1 LFADISGFTA
11 MSRQLDPEELKDAMN
26 ACFRTIERVVV
37 EHGGTI
43 DKFIGDCVMALF
55 GAPIALE
62 HAPQHAIN
70 AAIAIRAAVDAF
82 EGNRRLPVSL
92 RVHIGVNTGLV
103 AAGAVGG
110 DGKSDYTVMGAAVN
124 LASRLQSA
132 AKDGQIF
139 VGETTYKAVS
149 REFQFR
155 PMTLTIKGYDEPMPA
170 FEVLSTEEQRYRAR
184 PSGAV
189 GGGRSPMVGRSD
201 ELRAL
206 AASLEALRDGKG
218 SVACV
223 IGENG
228 MGKSRLLTEALA
240 LPVIGD
246 LEVIEGRCLAV
257 GTGLAFHPFVDFL
270 RTWSG
275 ASESDDSRM
284 VYDAFVKRADGLPL
298 SARDELLGVAARL
311 LGVQQAGASE
321 PFAGVEGEAL
331 ERIIRLAIA
340 DLLSALAVS
349 KPLLFVVEDVHW
361 ADRASLRLLEALLP
375 LTKSVRLVFLVLGRP
390 YYADTTEHLLAR
402 LAKEFRDA
410 HLLIR
415 LTPLTAASTSELVAN
430 LTGGHGL
437 PSGLQALIAERT
449 EGNPFYVEEVV
460 RGLSQEGGP
469 AATSETDLELP
480 ATIEGI
486 ILARVDRV
494 DPSTR
499 RVLQIAA
506 VVGRRFDRDIVAD
519 LVGDG
524 VDVDAALES
533 LVEKELLSTLR
544 TRWTASQRVVRF
556 APGREYT
563 FKHALIQE
571 AVYGSLLRKTR
582 RSMHADCARVIES
595 RFADHLHDAYG
606 MLAYHYLR
614 ADVLERAEEY
624 TFKAGELAARTAASH
639 EALRYFRE
647 TYRIYQIIYGKKGD
661 KTKRAL
667 LEKNIAQA
675 LFNTGNLRESI
686 EHYDASLSLYGEW
699 LPKSTVTLWLKFGVD
714 ISGLLLWLFA
724 GKHRAGSRDRLRDL
738 AVGEMLYQRALA
750 ENPTDPTR
758 YVFDTIAACRYVQK
772 LDSRKFVYACET
784 TATTGAFFSFGG
796 LSNEIA
802 RRFLDEASHLV
813 REERSVDEFWFR
825 AMGTLVTCLAG
836 DWSGRYDIDDELMDR
851 GLRAGRLWAADTYLG
866 MVAERCYRQGR
877 FDAAEAH
884 IARLRTLQSDYGYD
898 FAVST
903 ATAHEAFAL
912 LERGR
917 LEEARAA
924 MQKYYDIRTEDAL
937 HVLALSGMAKVEV
950 GARRLDAAEEHLARA
965 DAIIARAQRLAPY
978 YMGAYRTARLL
989 TEVSRLEESAGGKR
1003 AGRVATASKLAIA
1016 ISKRIARERPEVLR
1030 LSGRA
1035 AALAGARDRALDFY
1049 GRALDEAQALGAIP
1063 EIGRAGAAIATEL
1076 DRAGASVRFRDVD
1089 AAAWRARAV
1098 EAYVGAG
1105 LAEDAIALGWTPKAE
1120 HGSASPSAKGWPSMA
1135 GQNGK

>member
-1 LFADISGFTA
+1 
-11 MSRQLDPEELKDAMN
+11 M
-26 ACFRTIERVVV
+26 
-37 EHGGTI
+37 
-43 DKFIGDCVMALF
+43 
-55 GAPIALE
+55 
-62 HAPQHAIN
+62 
-70 AAIAIRAAVDAF
+70 
-82 EGNRRLPVSL
+82 
-92 RVHIGVNTGLV
+92 
-103 AAGAVGG
+103 
-110 DGKSDYTVMGAAVN
+110 N

-155 PMTLTIKGYDEPMPA
+155 PMSLTIKGYDEPVPA
-170 FEVLSTEEQRYRAR
+170 YEVLSTEEQRYRAR
-184 PSGAV
+184 PSGVV

-206 AASLEALRDGKG
+206 SASLEALRDGKG
-218 SVACV
+218 GVACV

-228 MGKSRLLTEALA
+228 MGKSRLLAEALA

-275 ASESDDSRM
+275 AGESDDSRI
-284 VYDAFVKRADGLPL
+284 VYDAFAKRAAGLPL
-298 SARDELLGVAARL
+298 KASGEVLGVAARL
-311 LGVQQAGASE
+311 LGVQHAGASE
-321 PFAGVEGEAL
+321 QFAGVEGEAL

-340 DLLSALAVS
+340 DLLSALAAS

-375 LTKSVRLVFLVLGRP
+375 LTRSVRLVFLVLGRP
-390 YYADTTEHLLAR
+390 YYADTTEHLIAQ

-410 HLLIR
+410 HLFIR

-437 PSGLQALIAERT
+437 PSELQALIAERT

-460 RGLSQEGGP
+460 RRVVEEGGQ
-469 AATSETDLELP
+469 AATSRTDLELP

-494 DPSTR
+494 DLSTR
-499 RVLQIAA
+499 RVLQVAA

-519 LVGDG
+519 LVGDD

-533 LVEKELLSTLR
+533 LVEKELLSALR

-556 APGREYT
+556 AAGREYT

-582 RSMHADCARVIES
+582 REMHADCARSS
-595 RFADHLHDAYG
+595 RRVLQITSTTRTACSR
-606 MLAYHYLR
+606 YHYLR

-647 TYRIYQIIYGKKGD
+647 AYRLYQVISGKKGD
-661 KTKRAL
+661 KAKRAL

-699 LPKSTVTLWLKFGVD
+699 LPKST
-714 ISGLLLWLFA
+714 SPC
-724 GKHRAGSRDRLRDL
+724 GSSSVSTSRVCCCGCLR
-738 AVGEMLYQRALA
+738 E
-750 ENPTDPTR
+750 
-758 YVFDTIAACRYVQK
+758 
-772 LDSRKFVYACET
+772 S
-784 TATTGAFFSFGG
+784 
-796 LSNEIA
+796 IA
-802 RRFLDEASHLV
+802 REAATAHGIWRSARCSISEHSPKTRPTPRATSSTRSRRVAMCRNSTRGSSSTRAKPPRPRARFSPSGGCRTRSRVGFSTRHLTSCG
-813 REERSVDEFWFR
+813 RKRSVDEFWFR
-825 AMGTLVTCLAG
+825 AMGTVVECHAG
-836 DWSGRYDIDDELMDR
+836 DWSDRYDIDDELMER

-877 FDAAEAH
+877 FDAADAH
-884 IARLRTLQSDYGYD
+884 IARLRTLRAITATTSRCRPRPRMKRLRCSSEG
-898 FAVST
+898 VST
-903 ATAHEAFAL
+903 RLGSPCSVLRHPQPRMRSTYSRSVGWPRSKLAPGDWTRPKRIWHVRRRSS
-912 LERGR
+912 RGR
-917 LEEARAA
+917 VDSHRTTWARIERPACSS
-924 MQKYYDIRTEDAL
+924 KCCDSKS
-937 HVLALSGMAKVEV
+937 H
-950 GARRLDAAEEHLARA
+950 
-965 DAIIARAQRLAPY
+965 RAQ
-978 YMGAYRTARLL
+978 
-989 TEVSRLEESAGGKR
+989 SAGGVDR
-1003 AGRVATASKLAIA
+1003 AAKLAIA
-1016 ISKRIARERPEVLR
+1016 MSKKIARERPEALR

-1035 AALAGARDRALDFY
+1035 AALAGARDRALDLY
-1049 GRALDEAQALGAIP
+1049 GRALDEAQALGAMP
-1063 EIGRAGAAIATEL
+1063 EVARAGAAIAVEL
-1076 DRAGASVRFRDVD
+1076 ERAGAGVRFRDVE
-1089 AAAWRARAV
+1089 AAAWRAGAAESYAGIGLTG
-1098 EAYVGAG
+1098 EA
-1105 LAEDAIALGWTPKAE
+1105 EALGWSPTAQNA
-1120 HGSASPSAKGWPSMA
+1120 SASPSGTGWQSMS